1 MKFKVLL
8 SLFVLFCL
16 HANAQTISIVGT
28 GVNGWPPNQIGAEI
42 TLTTTDNISYTIE
55 NVLISDGEVKFR
67 QDFDWA
73 LNWGG
78 NTFPNGQGILNSAS
92 DAIPTKAGIYDVTF
106 NRINATY
113 TFIGTPFPAIGIW
126 GPAVDSQNGYV
137 GNDKKNANY

>member
-1 MKFKVLL
+1 MKFKILL

-16 HANAQTISIVGT
+16 HINAQTISIVGT

-78 NTFPNGQGILNSAS
+78 NTFPNDQGILNSAS

-106 NRINATY
+106 NRVNATY